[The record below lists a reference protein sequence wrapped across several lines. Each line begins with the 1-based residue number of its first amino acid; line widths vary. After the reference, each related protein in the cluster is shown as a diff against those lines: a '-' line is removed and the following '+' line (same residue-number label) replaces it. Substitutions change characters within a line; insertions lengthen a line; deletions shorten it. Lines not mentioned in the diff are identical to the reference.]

1 MSVNDLSLHGSVETA
16 RRKRGRPRRVN
27 PSPINVLAPKD
38 ESEPVRTPNT
48 VIAGSP
54 FPLRHCEAAAAAAA
68 IHPAAAAAAIC
79 PAPKNVIASSEAPK
93 QSHGITAPSEKTT
106 TPLKD
111 GLPMHAF
118 AIFADVDDT
127 STWQL
132 PHHTKT
138 LGSPAKDEQTVDWT
152 LADRAVLLISRFGID
167 GQRVIAEPE
176 LIIAAAKHL
185 AGHYR
190 AAGLPI
196 PNALCV
202 LI

>member
-1 MSVNDLSLHGSVETA
+1 M
-16 RRKRGRPRRVN
+16 
-27 PSPINVLAPKD
+27 
-38 ESEPVRTPNT
+38 
-48 VIAGSP
+48 
-54 FPLRHCEAAAAAAA
+54 
-68 IHPAAAAAAIC
+68 
-79 PAPKNVIASSEAPK
+79 
-93 QSHGITAPSEKTT
+93 
-106 TPLKD
+106 LKD

-132 PHHTKT
+132 PHHTQT

-152 LADRAVLLISRFGID
+152 LADRAVLLISRYGVD

-190 AAGLPI
+190 ANGRPI
-196 PNALCV
+196 PTALCV
-202 LI
+202 FDISPTIVIASEAKQSD

>member
-1 MSVNDLSLHGSVETA
+1 MSVNDLSLLGPVEAA

-27 PSPINVLAPKD
+27 PSPINVIAPA
-38 ESEPVRTPNT
+38 TP
-48 VIAGSP
+48 
-54 FPLRHCEAAAAAAA
+54 
-68 IHPAAAAAAIC
+68 
-79 PAPKNVIASSEAPK
+79 PAPA
-93 QSHGITAPSEKTT
+93 
-106 TPLKD
+106 LKD

-132 PHHTKT
+132 PHHTQT
-138 LGSPAKDEQTVDWT
+138 LGSLAKDEHTVDWL
-152 LADRAVLLISRFGID
+152 LADRAVLLISRGGID

-190 AAGLPI
+190 ANGRPI
-196 PNALCV
+196 PTALCV
-202 LI
+202 FDISE